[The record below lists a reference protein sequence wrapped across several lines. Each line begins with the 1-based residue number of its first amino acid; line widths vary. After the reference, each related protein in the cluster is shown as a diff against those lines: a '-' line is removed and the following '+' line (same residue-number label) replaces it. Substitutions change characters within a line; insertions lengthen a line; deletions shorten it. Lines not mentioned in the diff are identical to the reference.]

1 VAARE
6 GSRGNRK
13 LELTGR
19 HTAWSLAFLNDM
31 PLAKAVSGRRHT
43 TLSGPARAGREQLQV

>member
-1 VAARE
+1 MVITGARVVTGEVAARE

-19 HTAWSLAFLNDM
+19 HTAWSLAFL
-31 PLAKAVSGRRHT
+31 K
-43 TLSGPARAGREQLQV
+43 